1 MSEQDLYL
9 PWGTVTPTF
18 WETGGSPKPSLP
30 AAEPPP
36 VPEAVRQELAAIAA
50 AGAAGH
56 LAEAS
61 ASAHRLDVQI
71 TAQHGE
77 AHLHTIQ
84 IREVR
89 AHLAHL
95 AGDHAGAVGWYLH
108 TARLRATVQGRGH
121 ADTAHATKLVY
132 SLWRTLPSADAQRL
146 GAELLTALT
155 EIHGPDSPAA
165 IRTRHRLASLT
176 EPAST

>member
-18 WETGGSPKPSLP
+18 WEGGSPKPSLP

-50 AGAAGH
+50 AGAAGQ

-84 IREVR
+84 MREVR

-108 TARLRATVQGRGH
+108 TARLRATVQGGRH
-121 ADTAHATKLVY
+121 PDTAHATKLVY
-132 SLWRTLPSADAQRL
+132 SLWRTLPPADAQRL
-146 GAELLTALT
+146 VPEVLAAFT
-155 EIHGPDSPAA
+155 EIHGADSPAV
-165 IRTRHRLASLT
+165 IRTRRQIALLT
-176 EPAST
+176 APAST